1 MRTIMTKMR
10 CGEKDDDDDDDDD
23 DDVDNGEDD

>member
-1 MRTIMTKMR
+1 MRTIMMKMR

>member
-1 MRTIMTKMR
+1 MRTIMMKMR

-23 DDVDNGEDD
+23 DVDNGEDD